1 MENEQQIAA
10 AKYRLEKARQCVISA
25 KNNIFDG
32 DYEASVNR
40 SYYAILHTIRAVMV
54 LDRIDLCEDSAVIA
68 KFHEL
73 YISTGKFD
81 AGFSKII
88 QEAFD
93 RNTACEYEDFYVV
106 TKHQAEQQRKVACAF
121 LEAVEHY
128 IENELKS

>member
-1 MENEQQIAA
+1 MANEQQA
-10 AKYRLEKARQCVISA
+10 AKYRLEKARQCAISA

-40 SYYAILHTIRAVMV
+40 SYYAIFHTIRAVMV
-54 LDRIDLCEDSAVIA
+54 LDGIELREDSAAIA

-81 AGFSKII
+81 AEFSKII

-93 RNTACEYEDFYVV
+93 RNTVCKYEDFYVT
-106 TKHQAEQQRKVACAF
+106 TKHQAEQQRKDACAF